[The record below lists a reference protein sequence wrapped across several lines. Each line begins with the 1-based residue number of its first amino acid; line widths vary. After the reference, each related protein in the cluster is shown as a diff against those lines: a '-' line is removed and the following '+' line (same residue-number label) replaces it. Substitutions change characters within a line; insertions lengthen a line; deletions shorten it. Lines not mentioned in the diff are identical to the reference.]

1 MGAMTVRN
9 LDPKVVSTLRR
20 RAAARG
26 RSLNSLV
33 VEILTEEASR
43 EQRRERLATLIP
55 RMDALRAKIAREFPV
70 QTPSEIL
77 VREGRDER

>member
-9 LDPKVVSTLRR
+9 LDPMVVSALRK
-20 RAAARG
+20 RATAQG

-33 VEILTEEASR
+33 VEILTEAAER
-43 EQRRERLATLIP
+43 ERRRERLATLIP
-55 RMDALRAKIAREFPV
+55 RMDALREKIAREFPV

-77 VREGRDER
+77 IRESREER

>member
-9 LDPKVVSTLRR
+9 LDPKVVAALRK

-33 VEILTEEASR
+33 VEILTEEALR

-55 RMDALRAKIAREFPV
+55 RMDALREKIAREFPV

-77 VREGRDER
+77 IREGRDER

>member
-9 LDPKVVSTLRR
+9 LDPKVASLLRR
-20 RAAARG
+20 RAAEQG

-33 VEILTEEASR
+33 VEILTQAAER
-43 EQRRERLATLIP
+43 EKRRGRLATLIP
-55 RMDALRAKIAREFPV
+55 KMDALRKKIAREFPN

-77 VREGRDER
+77 IREDRDR